1 MNGVVAWLLVIV
13 AVATALSIYWY
24 SHPAVRLKRQIRQ
37 RLHREKLAHQDLD
50 TAHRRAKNDMERLA
64 DWWDRP

>member
-1 MNGVVAWLLVIV
+1 VNGVVGWLLVIV

-24 SHPAVRLKRQIRQ
+24 SHPAVRLKRQIKQ
-37 RLHREKLAHQDLD
+37 RLHREKQARQDLD
-50 TAHRRAKNDMERLA
+50 TAHQYARDDMDRLA